1 MAARKFIVILILFAI
16 NLLNYCDRFT
26 IAGTFKMP
34 KKGKLII
41 QFEGV
46 LSDVINFYEIS
57 DQTAGFLQTVFIIFF
72 MIFAPI
78 CGFLGDRSV
87 NN

>member
-1 MAARKFIVILILFAI
+1 M
-16 NLLNYCDRFT
+16 D
-26 IAGTFKMP
+26 
-34 KKGKLII
+34 KLII

-46 LSDVINFYEIS
+46 LSDVINFYEIT

-78 CGFLGDRSV
+78 CGFLGDRSDYKDEFKPIFV
-87 NN
+87 QIQPKTHNNVR